1 MTPQE
6 TEPKPPASVGGS
18 AAEVWVDR
26 GSGTGRWA
34 AVILEGPLILLGVTI
49 NPTIKPTGP
58 RAGSSQAKKLRGRE
72 CSPIHQQIKA
82 LLSMALPTRAR
93 PSFFHHQSFPSG
105 NLHKPLSLLYQ
116 RADRRSKK
124 NHNPTVTKTKTT
136 LQKVNQD
143 EKNIKSYPS

>member
-105 NLHKPLSLLYQ
+105 NLHKPLSLIHQ
-116 RADRRSKK
+116 RARRTTIPQWLEQKPCHRNHVRMKK
-124 NHNPTVTKTKTT
+124 
-136 LQKVNQD
+136 
-143 EKNIKSYPS
+143 